1 MQKKLLNQLIFDL
14 LELKRLNEELQQ
26 FDNTQEFIELIN
38 HRTKDINVCI
48 KELKNTHFET
58 LTQEQQDYLT
68 ELPISNLHVIEITES
83 LLEET
88 K

>member
-14 LELKRLNEELQQ
+14 LELKRLKEELQEYS
-26 FDNTQEFIELIN
+26 NTQEFIDLIN
-38 HRTKDINVCI
+38 HRIKDINVCI
-48 KELKNTHFET
+48 KELKNTLFET

-83 LLEET
+83 LLKEVD
-88 K
+88 

>member
-1 MQKKLLNQLIFDL
+1 MHTKLLNQLIFDL

-26 FDNTQEFIELIN
+26 FENTKEFIELIN
-38 HRTKDINVCI
+38 HRIKDIKICI
-48 KELKNTHFET
+48 KELKNSRYET
-58 LTQEQQDYLT
+58 LSIEQQDYLS

-88 K
+88 